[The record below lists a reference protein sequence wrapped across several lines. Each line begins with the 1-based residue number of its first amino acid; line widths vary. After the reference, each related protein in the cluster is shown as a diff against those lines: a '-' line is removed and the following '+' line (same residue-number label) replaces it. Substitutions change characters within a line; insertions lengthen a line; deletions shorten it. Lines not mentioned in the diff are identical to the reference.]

1 MNTTQ
6 AAIDEYNKA
15 LKTIIKTK
23 KMLDDIKQS
32 MEGPESKHEP
42 EPEPECNYD
51 MIIEMLIANG
61 NIKYR
66 D

>member
-15 LKTIIKTK
+15 LVTITKTK
-23 KMLDDIKQS
+23 KTLGDIKKS
-32 MEGPESKHEP
+32 MGMCEP
-42 EPEPECNYD
+42 EPEPECNYNI
-51 MIIEMLIANG
+51 IIEMLIANG

-66 D
+66 E

>member
-1 MNTTQ
+1 MKTTQ
-6 AAIDEYNKA
+6 AAIDDYNNA
-15 LKTIIKTK
+15 LITIAKTK
-23 KMLDDIKQS
+23 KILDDIKKN
-32 MEGPESKHEP
+32 MHAIKHNPKP

-51 MIIEMLIANG
+51 IIIEMLIANG

>member
-6 AAIDEYNKA
+6 SAIDEYNRA
-15 LKTIIKTK
+15 LVTITNTK
-23 KMLDDIKQS
+23 KMLDDIKKS
-32 MEGPESKHEP
+32 MGIPESKHEP

-51 MIIEMLIANG
+51 IIIEMLIANG

-66 D
+66 E